1 MRASVSLKAKRRS
14 CGHRVSM
21 DPLLQCTLG
30 ASGALQ
36 TVQYLGQEDERLAY
50 KRSQMCWLG
59 LCQNFW
65 YKLESFGK

>member
-1 MRASVSLKAKRRS
+1 MRASVSLKANRRS
-14 CGHRVSM
+14 WGHRVSM

-50 KRSQMCWLG
+50 ERSQMC
-59 LCQNFW
+59 
-65 YKLESFGK
+65 